1 MTASQLPAP
10 GAPGAAGAT
19 GAPRADDPALP
30 SWPVRARDVLTFEWT
45 KLRSL
50 RSNRWTLLIAA
61 VVTLGVTAIVAQSL
75 ASAPASG
82 QPNPID
88 PLAGSFLG
96 YAEYTVLPVTVLSVL
111 VFTSEYGSGLI
122 RTTFAAVPRRLAVLA
137 AKAAVTGAVTFTVG
151 LLLALACFF
160 LTQAIVSSS
169 HGGLSFSHP
178 GVPGA
183 VVAAGFALTVSAV
196 VGVGVGAI
204 IRHTAGGIAVAVIV
218 IYLLAVL
225 CLALPAPWNTRLGRF
240 TLPFAA
246 YQAVTLHPRAGLL
259 SPGLSILVL
268 VVWPAVTLLVAGA
281 VIVRRDV

>member
-1 MTASQLPAP
+1 MTASQLPA
-10 GAPGAAGAT
+10 AGAT
-19 GAPRADDPALP
+19 EAPRAHDPAVP

-45 KLRSL
+45 KLRSV
-50 RSNRWTLLIAA
+50 RSNRWTLLIAV

-75 ASAPASG
+75 ASVPASG

-96 YAEYTVLPVTVLSVL
+96 FAEYTVLLVTVLSVL
-111 VFTSEYGSGLI
+111 VFTSEYASGLI

-137 AKAAVTGAVTFTVG
+137 AKAAVTGVAAFTVG
-151 LLLALACFF
+151 VLLALACFF
-160 LTQAIVSSS
+160 LTQAIVSGS

-178 GVPGA
+178 GAPGA
-183 VVAAGFALTVSAV
+183 VLAVGFALTVSAV

-204 IRHTAGGIAVAVIV
+204 IRHTAGAIAVAVIV
-218 IYLLAVL
+218 VYLLAVL
-225 CLALPAPWNTRLGRF
+225 CLVLPAPWNTRLGRF

-246 YQAVTLHPRAGLL
+246 YQAVTLHPKATLL

-268 VVWPAVTLLVAGA
+268 VAWPAVTLLVAGA